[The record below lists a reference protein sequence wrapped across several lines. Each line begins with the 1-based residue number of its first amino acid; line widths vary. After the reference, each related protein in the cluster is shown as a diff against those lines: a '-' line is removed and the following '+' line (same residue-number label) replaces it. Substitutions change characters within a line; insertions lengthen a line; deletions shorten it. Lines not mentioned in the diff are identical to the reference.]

1 MPPPPPP
8 PPPPVGP
15 PSFSR
20 TLSQPPSLPPSQ
32 PSSGPLHPS
41 LANGLPD
48 PNDITSA
55 IREDSSTTFATNP
68 RLALSRPMSRAGS
81 RSGIMHPNPS
91 GGTNNF
97 ASYGTIDGLKA
108 YDSHHSTAMHSP
120 RNSVIFNPE
129 PYVMNHAVP
138 LPTSVYQRL
147 HRQSVISLSATPSP
161 RETMVRVGNLQEMRP
176 FHLVGFSSPFC
187 DWEAYRKPDEVLETI
202 QNKEVREFYEK
213 QNALIDRY
221 MEIDRLL
228 DSGLQIDMLREYG
241 SDLAETHEV
250 IQEEEEVPTGSSTE
264 SLTTVA
270 NGGSAIIN
278 HTTGGN
284 GIRSGSGNS
293 STSKLK
299 LTARQGVPGR
309 IDQESPLVNN
319 GQDRESQSQI
329 VMFAI
334 YVNLV
339 INVFLLAGK
348 IAVALLTDSLTIVA
362 SLVDSVLDFLS
373 TAIIWVSTRL
383 VERRDWRTKHLYP
396 VGRTRLEPIGVLV
409 FSILII
415 VSFLQVG
422 DEAVQRLLWGQR
434 IAVAIGIGS
443 VAIMAVTVVAKVF
456 CWLWCKTIDSSA
468 VQALAQDALSDIVF
482 NTFSIIMPLTGH
494 YFDIWWLD
502 PLGALLLSCYISW
515 SWGETALE
523 HIDHLTGAAAE
534 PEDRQILLYLCAR
547 FAETIKQ
554 VTALNAY
561 HSGDR
566 LTVEVDIV
574 LEPKSSLR
582 DSHDIGEALQYALE
596 TVPFVERA
604 FVHLDYREGN
614 FTGHLER

>member
-1 MPPPPPP
+1 MMTHAI
-8 PPPPVGP
+8 PV
-15 PSFSR
+15 
-20 TLSQPPSLPPSQ
+20 
-32 PSSGPLHPS
+32 
-41 LANGLPD
+41 
-48 PNDITSA
+48 
-55 IREDSSTTFATNP
+55 STN
-68 RLALSRPMSRAGS
+68 
-81 RSGIMHPNPS
+81 
-91 GGTNNF
+91 
-97 ASYGTIDGLKA
+97 
-108 YDSHHSTAMHSP
+108 
-120 RNSVIFNPE
+120 
-129 PYVMNHAVP
+129 
-138 LPTSVYQRL
+138 VYQRL
-147 HRQSVISLSATPSP
+147 HRQSIISLAPTASP

-187 DWEAYRKPDEVLETI
+187 EWEAYRKPDELLATI
-202 QNKEVREFYEK
+202 ENKKVREFYEK
-213 QNALIDRY
+213 QNDLIDRY
-221 MEIDRLL
+221 IEIDKLL

-241 SDLAETHEV
+241 SDLNEIHEV
-250 IQEEEEVPTGSSTE
+250 IQEVHEPNHGASSDSIVT
-264 SLTTVA
+264 A
-270 NGGSAIIN
+270 NVSV
-278 HTTGGN
+278 N
-284 GIRSGSGNS
+284 GIVSGSPRSGSGNS
-293 STSKLK
+293 TNKLK

-309 IDQESPLVNN
+309 IDEESPLVAN
-319 GQDRESQSQI
+319 GGDRESQSKI

-339 INVFLLAGK
+339 VNIFLLIGK

-373 TAIIWVSTRL
+373 TAIIWFSTRL
-383 VERRDWRTKHLYP
+383 VERRDWSTKHLYP

-422 DEAVQRLLWGQR
+422 DEAVQRLLWGER
-434 IAVAIGIGS
+434 IAVTIGLS
-443 VAIMAVTVVAKVF
+443 AVAIMVLTVIVKIF
-456 CWLWCKTIDSSA
+456 CWVWCKTIDSSA
-468 VQALAQDALSDIVF
+468 VQALAQDALSDIIF
-482 NTFSIIMPLTGH
+482 NTFSIVMPLTGH
-494 YFDIWWLD
+494 YFDIWWID

-534 PEDRQILLYLCAR
+534 PEDRQVLLYLCAR

-596 TVPFVERA
+596 TIQFVERA